1 MAAQLPIVLTNG
13 ISHTYSKREKITY
26 QEMFD
31 TASTG
36 TKNIKATIFLGVS
49 NELMARGV
57 GAVYIAYQA
66 KYLFKAPTTSSR
78 CEQPEITYRSCRS

>member
-36 TKNIKATIFLGVS
+36 TKYWQGNDLLRRIKRVDG
-49 NELMARGV
+49 EG
-57 GAVYIAYQA
+57 G
-66 KYLFKAPTTSSR
+66 
-78 CEQPEITYRSCRS
+78 RSCVHRISTEISLQGA

>member
-36 TKNIKATIFLGVS
+36 TKYQDNDLLRRIKRVDG
-49 NELMARGV
+49 EG
-57 GAVYIAYQA
+57 G
-66 KYLFKAPTTSSR
+66 
-78 CEQPEITYRSCRS
+78 RSCVHRISTEISLQGAYY